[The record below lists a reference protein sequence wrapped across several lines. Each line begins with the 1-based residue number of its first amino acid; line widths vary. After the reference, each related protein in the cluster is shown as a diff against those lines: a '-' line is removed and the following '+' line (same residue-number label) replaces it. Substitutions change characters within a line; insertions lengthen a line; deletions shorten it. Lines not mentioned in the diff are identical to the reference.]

1 MSIRLMRLMKYFRRP
16 SSRTRKQSFVN
27 YMSGGRRLLM
37 LHGKG
42 PRDDNSMRQLSTA
55 PWKSA
60 VFMEEKRTFA
70 VGRLESARTN
80 HDLVLTAES
89 QQGVLETFERWRKGI
104 EIRGLK
110 VILEKAKDHMV
121 GPIMSDRFSTNQ
133 KGCPFKVRVKA
144 TSDGQCLQITEIS
157 GDHNHVINKAL
168 YDSLPTVRKLDVTD
182 RKMAEEMLALKAN
195 KKVLQKYLIQKTKKP
210 ILLRDLHNIAATVK
224 KGGQDFNNFL
234 MEMKKEEGATVEVV
248 VDEDN
253 VVHGVFYQDVEMKK
267 MFEAF
272 PELVLIDATY
282 KLNDLQITL
291 YLILAVDGNME
302 SEIVAVWFLA
312 QENREILSHMLCFFK
327 KANSAGCEQIKVVMA
342 DKDIAGREVISEE
355 LPNAQLLVCLY
366 HTMRNF
372 RRDVSTVSMGISAS
386 QRHDVLEIL
395 TKITHSRNE
404 EDYNKNY
411 ETLKSL
417 KTISVLEYYDEKWHP
432 VKEQW
437 VEGFRNDYLNLMTR
451 TNYRLESIN
460 QKLKSVITKCSSI
473 HVFWC
478 DLMKCITSLRDERDH
493 RAVKKVEAKVSFSQ
507 FASDS
512 IELRYREHLTPFAFE
527 FVQQHIAASKEC
539 VVSCTYDTTYSVKE
553 PSGSVQ
559 ENVNIEVCT
568 CSFLQNNVSSVSSYL
583 GMQNACWIFTD
594 TRNSNLSTTVTKGSS
609 EDSTTATTPSDV
621 AQNSLNGPCFSK
633 QEKYQMAFNVL
644 QSVASLVSE
653 CGMEKFRSMME
664 ILKMIESYV
673 KEDRD
678 FIIMEVSNSK
688 DDDEISEESTNDQ
701 SLECQ
706 DIHIPEVHFEE
717 VVEEVTIDFVCK
729 DSDAL
734 ESLEVEED
742 MTNID
747 SDCDNNQTL
756 ESQQIAEED
765 ASALSCEDNK
775 LQNKLTLKGHSLHTP
790 VGGWQ
795 KGKDLTW
802 YAKDKNT
809 SVKKLQAEIDTIQ
822 QAEEKAIFATLERGN
837 KKKPTKI

>member
-1 MSIRLMRLMKYFRRP
+1 MPKKKSFSIHQKLEAV
-16 SSRTRKQSFVN
+16 TRMWKGESQASVDL
-27 YMSGGRRLLM
+27 LLM
-37 LHGKG
+37 
-42 PRDDNSMRQLSTA
+42 Q
-55 PWKSA
+55 
-60 VFMEEKRTFA
+60 V
-70 VGRLESARTN
+70 V
-80 HDLVLTAES
+80 S
-89 QQGVLETFERWRKGI
+89 Q
-104 EIRGLK
+104 
-110 VILEKAKDHMV
+110 
-121 GPIMSDRFSTNQ
+121 NQ
-133 KGCPFKVRVKA
+133 PYNV
-144 TSDGQCLQITEIS
+144 
-157 GDHNHVINKAL
+157 
-168 YDSLPTVRKLDVTD
+168 
-182 RKMAEEMLALKAN
+182 
-195 KKVLQKYLIQKTKKP
+195 
-210 ILLRDLHNIAATVK
+210 
-224 KGGQDFNNFL
+224 
-234 MEMKKEEGATVEVV
+234 GATVEMV

-253 VVHGVFYQDVEMKK
+253 VVRGVFYQDVEMKK

-282 KLNDLQITL
+282 RLNDLEITL

-302 SEIVAVWFLA
+302 SEIVALWFLA

-372 RRDVSTVSMGISAS
+372 RREVCNVSMGILAS

-417 KTISVLEYYDEKWHP
+417 KNVAVMEYFDKNWHP
-432 VKEQW
+432 VREQW

-460 QKLKSVITKCSSI
+460 QKLKSVITKCSSL

-527 FVQQHIAASKEC
+527 FVQQHISASKEC
-539 VVSCTYDTTYSVKE
+539 VVSCTNDTTYSVKE

-568 CSFLQNNVSSVSSYL
+568 CSFCKTMSLPCHHIL
-583 GMQNACWIFTD
+583 ACRMHVGLNGFVPELCAKRWSKEHFLTNRRIFTD

-621 AQNSLNGPCFSK
+621 SQNSLNGQCFSK

-653 CGMEKFRSMME
+653 CGMEKFRY
-664 ILKMIESYV
+664 MIEMLKKIEINV
-673 KEDRD
+673 KENRN
-678 FIIMEVSNSK
+678 FIIVEVSK

-706 DIHIPEVHFEE
+706 DIHIPEVHFDEPA
-717 VVEEVTIDFVCK
+717 EEVTIDFACM

-734 ESLEVEED
+734 VEEED

-747 SDCDNNQTL
+747 SDCDDNQTL
-756 ESQQIAEED
+756 ESQQIAKED
-765 ASALSCEDNK
+765 ASALSYVATQHLNVLSNCRLCLITTIANVLE
-775 LQNKLTLKGHSLHTP
+775 L
-790 VGGWQ
+790 
-795 KGKDLTW
+795 
-802 YAKDKNT
+802 
-809 SVKKLQAEIDTIQ
+809 DTYLYTAGIQ
-822 QAEEKAIFATLERGN
+822 LVSA
-837 KKKPTKI
+837 